1 MIGYHRN
8 FTSDKNIFTFHMNT
22 SELKRRVRQQT
33 AVDPVI
39 CEKVV
44 ESTLLQMQQAL
55 ANGQDLI
62 IEERYSH
69 RSQDGGSLQ
78 NESPT
83 LFGRWKRSKKKGR
96 IRFQS
101 ESYPCSFP
109 AEPGQRVGMFS
120 HPATLAILIF
130 GGAMIITLLISNI
143 INLVFPS

>member
-1 MIGYHRN
+1 MIGYYRN

-22 SELKRRVRQQT
+22 SELKRRDRQQT
-33 AVDPVI
+33 AVDLVI

-44 ESTLLQMQQAL
+44 GSTLLQMQEAL

-62 IEERYSH
+62 FEERYIH

-83 LFGRWKRSKKKGR
+83 LFGIWKRRKKKGH
-96 IRFQS
+96 IRFQPD
-101 ESYPCSFP
+101 SYPCSFP